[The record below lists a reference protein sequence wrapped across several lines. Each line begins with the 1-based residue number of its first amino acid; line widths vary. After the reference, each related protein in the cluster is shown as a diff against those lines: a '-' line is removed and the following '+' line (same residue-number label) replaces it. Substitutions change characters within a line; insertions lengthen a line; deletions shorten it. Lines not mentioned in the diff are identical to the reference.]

1 MKVFTLLENRKL
13 LNNRAFHKSRRQQFD
28 MCMLF
33 PKQKKKTDPVN
44 YFDRLYEFNV
54 KSLKNGSS
62 QIERRDLV
70 SSIPGCKN
78 FNHII

>member
-1 MKVFTLLENRKL
+1 
-13 LNNRAFHKSRRQQFD
+13 